1 MNTKHTKFKL
11 HNQTGSALI
20 VSLSIL
26 LVLTILGVSAMRT
39 TSLQEKMAGN
49 ARDTDVAFQAAESA
63 IREAER
69 FLDTIS
75 NRDLFSNT
83 GGTTGGYWLP
93 RDTGAGEA
101 EAWTVET
108 NWDPGVP
115 VTAAY
120 NNAQIA
126 QQPTFIIQAIEAD
139 VGGEDSI
146 QGGIGYGGGGITP
159 EYGVFQIT
167 ARGFGVSPNSRVM
180 LQSMYGRVLFR

>member
-1 MNTKHTKFKL
+1 MNNKFTL
-11 HNQTGSALI
+11 QQQTGSALI

-69 FLDTIS
+69 FLDTIG

-83 GGTTGGYWLP
+83 GGVGGGYWLP
-93 RDTGAGEA
+93 RGNNP
-101 EAWTVET
+101 EAWTVEA
-108 NWDPGVP
+108 NWAAAN
-115 VTAAY
+115 TAAY

-126 QQPTFIIQAIEAD
+126 QQPLFIIQAVEAD
-139 VGGEDSI
+139 VGGEDNI
-146 QGGIGYGGGGITP
+146 QGGIGYGGGGLTP

>member
-1 MNTKHTKFKL
+1 MNTKHIKFKL

-83 GGTTGGYWLP
+83 GGTGGGYWLP
-93 RDTGAGEA
+93 RDTNAGDP

-108 NWDPGVP
+108 NWTSAN
-115 VTAAY
+115 TATY
-120 NNAQIA
+120 NNLQIA
-126 QQPTFIIQAIEAD
+126 QQPVYIIQAVEAN
-139 VGGEDSI
+139 VGGADGI
-146 QGGIGYGGGGITP
+146 QGGIGYGGGGLTP

-180 LQSMYGRVLFR
+180 LQSMYGRVMFR